1 MILNKSKT
9 ISNKLNY
16 EMMTLDSCL
25 LGGEGTY
32 DMTNYTFGKTLLKVK
47 TSAEEKKNLSWSLG
61 REYLRSR
68 LIEDCGI
75 YKESYLSI
83 IFLIFNL

>member
-47 TSAEEKKNLSWSLG
+47 TSAEEKKNLS
-61 REYLRSR
+61 
-68 LIEDCGI
+68 
-75 YKESYLSI
+75 
-83 IFLIFNL
+83 

>member
-32 DMTNYTFGKTLLKVK
+32 DMTNYTFGKTLLKVRS
-47 TSAEEKKNLSWSLG
+47 SAEEKKTCLEALVEN
-61 REYLRSR
+61 
-68 LIEDCGI
+68 I
-75 YKESYLSI
+75 
-83 IFLIFNL
+83 